1 MPEIKKLVLLM
12 TIGLLWGC
20 SGSGEPS
27 CERACQNVSE
37 VVAAAVGE
45 KEVPPA
51 SEQEICVRTCLP
63 QSPEYIK
70 CLSDAK
76 TMKALRECHG
86 VSDS

>member
-1 MPEIKKLVLLM
+1 MAEIKKLVFLM
-12 TIGLLWGC
+12 AVGWVGGC

-51 SEQEICVRTCLP
+51 SEQEVCVRTCLP
-63 QSPEYIK
+63 QSSEYIE
-70 CLSDAK
+70 CLSSAK